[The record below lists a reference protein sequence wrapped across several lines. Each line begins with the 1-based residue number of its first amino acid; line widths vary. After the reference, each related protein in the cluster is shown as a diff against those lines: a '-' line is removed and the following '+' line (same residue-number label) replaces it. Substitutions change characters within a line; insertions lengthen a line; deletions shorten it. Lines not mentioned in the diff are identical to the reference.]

1 MKRFIFTLFFAAL
14 LNSPAS
20 AQTPKNDHND
30 CPPLKNTLRE
40 IELRIASGQDAAP
53 LGGRAIQEAVFCAK
67 AQEAARAAQRAA
79 GGK

>member
-1 MKRFIFTLFFAAL
+1 MNRFCALLFFFFLQACAK
-14 LNSPAS
+14 
-20 AQTPKNDHND
+20 TPDSSND

-40 IELRIASGQDAAP
+40 IERRIANGQDAAH

-67 AQEAARAAQRAA
+67 AQESARAAQRAA